1 MRASSSLVVGGDDD
15 KVDEMKGCSTLI
27 FVGVS
32 NSISVGSDCG
42 DINTDVDDGRSEL
55 ELSPADKS
63 GKLLT
68 YRKEWIEKTITY
80 LIKLFF

>member
-1 MRASSSLVVGGDDD
+1 
-15 KVDEMKGCSTLI
+15 
-27 FVGVS
+27 
-32 NSISVGSDCG
+32 VGSDCG

-68 YRKEWIEKTITY
+68 YRKEWIENTITY